1 MFKKIWRF
9 IWHDDSLLSWIVN
22 IALAFVIVKFLIYP
36 GLGLIFNTQLPVV
49 AVVSCSMQHDFT
61 NCGEKKEV
69 ALCKETLSENKKIN
83 FDEYWS
89 YCGSWYEE
97 IDIEK
102 KEFESFP
109 MKNGFNKGDIMFL
122 YGTKNIREGDVI
134 VFKGNSEN
142 PIIHRV
148 VKVNENSYQTKG
160 DHNPDS
166 FAQLSETN
174 INPSDVLGKAFL
186 RIPYLG
192 WIKIGFTDLI
202 NIFRR

>member
-1 MFKKIWRF
+1 MFKKLWRF

-22 IALAFVIVKFLIYP
+22 VALAFIIVKFLIYP

-49 AVVSCSMQHDFT
+49 AVVSCSMEHDFT
-61 NCGEKKEV
+61 NCGEKKEIT
-69 ALCKETLSENKKIN
+69 LCKESLSENKKIN
-83 FDEYWS
+83 FNEYWG

-97 IDIEK
+97 IGIEK

-109 MKNGFNKGDIMFL
+109 MKDGFNKGDIIFL
-122 YGTKNIREGDVI
+122 YGTKTIREGDVI
-134 VFKGNSEN
+134 VFKGNSAN
-142 PIIHRV
+142 PIIHRI
-148 VKVNENSYQTKG
+148 VKVKENAYQTKG

-202 NIFRR
+202 NLFRR

>member
-1 MFKKIWRF
+1 MFKKLWRF
-9 IWHDDSLLSWIVN
+9 IWHDDSLLSWVVN
-22 IALAFVIVKFLIYP
+22 VALAFVIVKFLIYP

-49 AVVSCSMQHDFT
+49 AVVSCSMEHGFT

-69 ALCKETLSENKKIN
+69 TLCREILPENKKIN
-83 FDEYWS
+83 FNEYWD
-89 YCGSWYEE
+89 YCGEWYE
-97 IDIEK
+97 DIGIER

-109 MKNGFNKGDIMFL
+109 MKNGFNKGDIIFL
-122 YGTKNIREGDVI
+122 YGTNNLREGDII
-134 VFKGNSEN
+134 VFKGNSAN
-142 PIIHRV
+142 PIIHRI
-148 VKVNENSYQTKG
+148 VKVKENSYQTKG

-174 INPSDVLGKAFL
+174 INPNDVLGKAFL

-202 NIFRR
+202 NLFRR